1 MKKAYIY
8 AIICLILTWFIA
20 ASLINNEVILPNI
33 NQTINS
39 LLIIVKSSN
48 FVFIVV
54 DTVIRTFVA
63 IGISFLIGLL
73 LSILSF
79 KNSKFKDFI
88 HPIYL
93 IFKTIP
99 NITFI
104 ILGLI
109 WLGRS
114 GSVILIVSLVT
125 APIIYAELLSGFE
138 QIDENLLLNTRTYSN
153 NYYLKF
159 KRIYLPLIYN
169 DMITALRTTLSLG
182 FKVTIMAELLSQIQT
197 GIGRE
202 LYYAKINLETADIFG
217 WTIIIIFISTIFDW
231 ILNLIEKCLIKH

>member
-169 DMITALRTTLSLG
+169 DMITALRTTLALG

>member
-33 NQTINS
+33 NQTIDS

-169 DMITALRTTLSLG
+169 DMITALRTTLALG